1 MQEWADL
8 IVKLGVLP
16 AIIGYLLFDYSK
28 RFEGIRL
35 EQARRNEEEIKQLGA
50 LENIADEL
58 KDIKDQLIVL
68 KENQHNGKRN

>member
-35 EQARRNEEEIKQLGA
+35 EQSKRNEEEIKQLNTLDG
-50 LENIADEL
+50 IKDEL
-58 KDIKDQLIVL
+58 KDIKDTLIVL
-68 KENQHNGKRN
+68 KENQHGKRN

>member
-35 EQARRNEEEIKQLGA
+35 EQAKRNEEEIKQLNTLDG
-50 LENIADEL
+50 IKDEL
-58 KDIKDQLIVL
+58 KEIKDSLLVL
-68 KENQHNGKRN
+68 KENQNGKRN